1 MLLREGVF
9 SRLPELSTQRLLL
22 RKMTMADA
30 QDIYEYS
37 SDPEVSRHVLWDAH
51 RSLHDS
57 RAYLRY
63 ILRQYRNAE
72 PSSWGIVLKQ
82 TNRLIGTIGFMWWN
96 QENHSAE
103 VGYSLARS
111 QWNRGLMTEALWA
124 VLRFGFEEMRLHRIE
139 AQHEIDNP
147 ASGRVMEKCGMRQEG
162 VLRGRLYNK
171 GRYVDVALYAI
182 LMEEWRSIA
191 RSEGRFQ

>member
-1 MLLREGVF
+1 MLLRDSVF
-9 SRLPELSTQRLLL
+9 TRLPEISTQRLLL
-22 RKMTMADA
+22 RKMNMADA
-30 QDIYEYS
+30 QDIFDYS

-51 RSLHDS
+51 RSIHDS

-63 ILRQYRNAE
+63 ILRQYRNGE

-82 TNRLIGTIGFMWWN
+82 TNQLIGTIGYMWWN

-111 QWNRGLMTEALWA
+111 QWNRGIMTEALWA
-124 VLRFGFEEMRLHRIE
+124 ALRFGFDEMRLHRIE
-139 AQHEIDNP
+139 AQHEVENP
-147 ASGRVMEKCGMRQEG
+147 ASGRVMEKCGMRPEG
-162 VLRGRLYNK
+162 ILRGRLYNK

-182 LMEEWRSIA
+182 LAEEWRAMA
-191 RSEGRFQ
+191 RSEGRFR

>member
-1 MLLREGVF
+1 MLLRDSLF

-37 SDPEVSRHVLWDAH
+37 SDPEVSRHVLWEAH
-51 RSLHDS
+51 RTLHDS

-63 ILRQYRNAE
+63 ILRQYRNGD
-72 PSSWGIVLKQ
+72 PSSWGIVLKS
-82 TNRLIGTIGFMWWN
+82 TNRLIGTIGYMWWN

-139 AQHEIDNP
+139 AQHEVDNP
-147 ASGRVMEKCGMRQEG
+147 ASGRVMEKCGMHLEG
-162 VLRGRLYNK
+162 TLRGRLYNK

-182 LMEEWRSIA
+182 LAEEWRIA
-191 RSEGRFQ
+191 ARAREWRI

>member
-1 MLLREGVF
+1 MLLRDSVF
-9 SRLPELSTQRLLL
+9 ARLPELSTQRLLL

-30 QDIYEYS
+30 QDIYDYS
-37 SDPEVSRHVLWDAH
+37 SDPEVSRHVLWEAH
-51 RSLHDS
+51 RTIHDS

-63 ILRQYRNAE
+63 ILRQYRNGE
-72 PSSWGIVLKQ
+72 PSSWGIVLSQ
-82 TNRLIGTIGFMWWN
+82 TNRLIGTIGYMWWN

-111 QWNRGLMTEALWA
+111 QWNHGIMTEALWA

-139 AQHEIDNP
+139 AQHEVDNP
-147 ASGRVMEKCGMRQEG
+147 ASGRVMEKCGMRREG

-182 LMEEWRSIA
+182 LVEEWRAIA
-191 RSEGRFQ
+191 RSEGRFR